1 MSLSDFA
8 IDDSIE
14 KEIDSVGG
22 NGPVDSGLY
31 GSTITMAYRHQS
43 ASGAHAL
50 VLHLATEGGRELRE
64 TIYFTS
70 GTKKGGKHY
79 SEKNGVRHY
88 LPGFNLVNGLCLLT
102 VAKNLSEL
110 EAVTKV
116 VPIYSYDDKKEM
128 PTEVPVLT
136 DLLGQEIIAGVIK
149 LTENKPVRTDA
160 GEYVDSPDGA
170 TRDKN
175 TIDKFFRAKDQLTT
189 AEIMA
194 GETEPGFYTTW
205 GDKHNGVTKNTVR
218 AVSGAA
224 ANSAFGAAAAK
235 PQKSIFA

>member
-70 GTKKGGKHY
+70 GTAKGGKHY
-79 SEKNGVRHY
+79 FERNGVRNY
-88 LPGFNLVNGLCLLT
+88 LPGFNLINGLCLLT
-102 VAKNLSEL
+102 VAKNLAEL
-110 EAVTKV
+110 DAVTKV

-149 LTENKPVRTDA
+149 LTENKQVKNDA
-160 GEYVDSPDGA
+160 DDYVDSPDGA

-189 AEIMA
+189 AEILA
-194 GETEPGFYTTW
+194 GETDAGFYTTW
-205 GDKHNGVTKNTVR
+205 GDRHNGVTKNTVR
-218 AVSGAA
+218 PVDA
-224 ANSAFGAAAAK
+224 ANSAFGAGAAAAK